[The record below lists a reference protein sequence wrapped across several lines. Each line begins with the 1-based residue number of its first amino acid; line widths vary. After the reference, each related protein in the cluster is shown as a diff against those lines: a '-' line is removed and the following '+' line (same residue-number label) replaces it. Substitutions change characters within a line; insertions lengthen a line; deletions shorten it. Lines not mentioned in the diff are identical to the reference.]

1 MYTGAVVYFAGIPLL
16 LGSGWGLILSPLFA
30 LLFAIRITIEERTLR
45 AGLQGYVDYTA
56 QVRYRLLPGV
66 W

>member
-1 MYTGAVVYFAGIPLL
+1 VAYFVGIPLL
-16 LGSGWGLILSPLFA
+16 LGSLWGLVLSPLFA
-30 LLFAIRITIEERTLR
+30 LLFAIRTTIEERTLR
-45 AGLQGYVDYTA
+45 AGLEGYSEYTS